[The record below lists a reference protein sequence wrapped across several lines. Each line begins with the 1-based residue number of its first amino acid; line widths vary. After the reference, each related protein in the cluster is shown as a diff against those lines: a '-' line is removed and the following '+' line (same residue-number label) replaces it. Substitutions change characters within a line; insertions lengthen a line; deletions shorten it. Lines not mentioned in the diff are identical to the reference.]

1 MMRNI
6 LFLIAFFW
14 CFNALSQEGPIYTY
28 RQKDSTLIIS
38 GKGVIQHY
46 DVNKYS
52 KKCVRVIIKEGIEGI
67 QFGSFLGF
75 RFMKEIQL
83 PNTLQ
88 YIGKVA
94 FSNCSS
100 LKSVKIPPKV
110 KELTESFI
118 GCDSLRQISFSDS
131 IYLDLSTLDKCG
143 SLEKL
148 SFNYLIGLSNCYFVG
163 CKQME
168 YIEVKDS
175 TGGYYSSDGVL
186 YCRKLYCP
194 NRVLYPPAKK
204 DKCYVFSDTIKEIT
218 ILQNPYIEEIHV
230 SDDIRKI
237 NLLPCENLK
246 LIKSNSK
253 IYYDGRGD
261 NLKMDS
267 LVIQKYRA
275 SGHPMPYVRERQ
287 LHIK

>member
-1 MMRNI
+1 MKNFLFVIFLLVSVNI
-6 LFLIAFFW
+6 YP
-14 CFNALSQEGPIYTY
+14 QKEVKYIYTG
-28 RQKDSTLIIS
+28 RDSTLTIS
-38 GKGVIQHY
+38 GKGWIQSS

-253 IYYDGRGD
+253 IYYDRRGD

-267 LVIQKYRA
+267 LVIQKYRE